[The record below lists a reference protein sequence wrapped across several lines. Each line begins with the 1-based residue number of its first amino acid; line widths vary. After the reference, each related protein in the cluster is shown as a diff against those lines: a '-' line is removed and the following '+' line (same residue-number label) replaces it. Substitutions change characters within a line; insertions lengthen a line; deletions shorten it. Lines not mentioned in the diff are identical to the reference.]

1 MSGLKFNKMVR
12 SVVEWETVSIARI
25 QRTFSIGYARAA
37 SVVDVLESK
46 GLIECLEDARK
57 KYNLNKIDEIKQV
70 FSEELSFLLKEK
82 KIS

>member
-37 SVVDVLESK
+37 SVVD
-46 GLIECLEDARK
+46 A
-57 KYNLNKIDEIKQV
+57 
-70 FSEELSFLLKEK
+70 
-82 KIS
+82 